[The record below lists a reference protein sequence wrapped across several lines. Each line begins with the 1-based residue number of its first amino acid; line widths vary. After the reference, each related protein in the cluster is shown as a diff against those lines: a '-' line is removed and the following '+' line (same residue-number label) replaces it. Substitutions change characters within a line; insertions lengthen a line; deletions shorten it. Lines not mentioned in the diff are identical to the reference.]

1 MNQPDMFAQSPSDG
15 RPPVGGLLRSVT
27 APEGDAEHYRRLLDG
42 LFSML
47 SHDLRTPL
55 SAISGWL
62 FLLESDKLDAAG
74 RKRALEKIRSNLDEE
89 VRLIDDTLAL
99 ARSKAGTLRIERS
112 PVAAAPI
119 LRGAVDSML
128 KTAGGRHIALC
139 DLTSVAFDAL
149 IEADGARLQ
158 RAVELLID
166 HALRSTSGSEGRV
179 NTVAIA
185 DADHVE
191 FAIEDNGRGIV
202 AAALPHIFDPFGPP
216 AGTDHEPRRNAD
228 RSLLVAAAL
237 IEAQGG
243 RVSAMSG
250 GEGAG
255 SKFSIVFPRAAA
267 PPGV

>member
-1 MNQPDMFAQSPSDG
+1 MNRPDMFPQSPSDG
-15 RPPVGGLLRSVT
+15 RPLVGGPLRSVT
-27 APEGDAEHYRRLLDG
+27 APEGDAEHYRRLLDR

-99 ARSKAGTLRIERS
+99 ARSQAGTLRIERS

-119 LRGAVDSML
+119 LRAAVDAML
-128 KTAGGRHIALC
+128 KAAGGRHVALC
-139 DLTSVAFDAL
+139 DLTSAGFEAL
-149 IEADGARLQ
+149 IEVDGARLQ
-158 RAVELLID
+158 RAIELIID
-166 HALRSTSGSEGRV
+166 RALRSTIGSEGRV
-179 NTVAIA
+179 NVIAIA
-185 DADHVE
+185 HADHVE
-191 FAIEDNGRGIV
+191 FSIEDNGREIA

-216 AGTDHEPRRNAD
+216 TGADHEPRHSAD

-243 RVSAMSG
+243 RVSAMRG
-250 GEGAG
+250 REGAG
-255 SKFSIVFPRAAA
+255 SKFSMVFPR
-267 PPGV
+267 PSL